1 MLNNA
6 SQPLSFRDLT
16 PDDKDLTMFVITN
29 LILEKTKDGNMVHMA
44 LKMKRKFT
52 TELLTT
58 YFPTILLL
66 LITFTTIFFEKDLF
80 GDVIAVN
87 LTIMLVMTTIFT
99 SKIEELPPT
108 SDMKMIDIWLIFC
121 LVVPFL
127 EVILRTGIECLS
139 CSCSTC
145 ERKDAYNSQL
155 ARMRNNEKHGE
166 GAGWVQGVS
175 PSVESTSV
183 RVRTAKVASEQVLRD
198 IFYSFRPIVTPS
210 IRF

>member
-80 GDVIAVN
+80 G
-87 LTIMLVMTTIFT
+87 
-99 SKIEELPPT
+99 
-108 SDMKMIDIWLIFC
+108 
-121 LVVPFL
+121 
-127 EVILRTGIECLS
+127 
-139 CSCSTC
+139 
-145 ERKDAYNSQL
+145 
-155 ARMRNNEKHGE
+155 
-166 GAGWVQGVS
+166 
-175 PSVESTSV
+175 
-183 RVRTAKVASEQVLRD
+183 
-198 IFYSFRPIVTPS
+198 SFIHTK
-210 IRF
+210 

>member
-108 SDMKMIDIWLIFC
+108 SDMKMIDIWLISC
-121 LVVPFL
+121 LVIPFL
-127 EVILRTGIECLS
+127 EVILRTAIECLN
-139 CSCSTC
+139 CFCDIC
-145 ERKDAYNSQL
+145 EGRKGAKKSKANGDEKEEGD
-155 ARMRNNEKHGE
+155 RNGI
-166 GAGWVQGVS
+166 VQVLVG
-175 PSVESTSV
+175 TG
-183 RVRTAKVASEQVLRD
+183 AKVAPQQVNINQVLHLQ
-198 IFYSFRPIVTPS
+198 
-210 IRF
+210 